1 MTLEYL
7 TIDDMV
13 AIHQRTMYAS
23 AEAFQGIRD
32 PGGLESAM
40 MRPQFL
46 AHYRAA
52 DLCEQAAVLG
62 LGISRSQAFV
72 EGNKRTGQMA
82 IVFLLDL
89 NGYYLAADPLD
100 LARRI
105 LAAAQPDADHD
116 QTDRALAEWLRAN
129 VATTQ

>member
-1 MTLEYL
+1 VTTEYL

-13 AIHQRTMYAS
+13 AIHQWTMYAS

-32 PGGLESAM
+32 HGGLESAM

-52 DLCEQAAVLG
+52 DLCEQAAALG

-82 IVFLLDL
+82 IIFLLDL
-89 NGYYLAADPLD
+89 DGYRLAADPLD

-105 LAAAQPDADHD
+105 LTAAQPDRDHE
-116 QTDRALAEWLRAN
+116 QRDRALAGWLRAN
-129 VATTQ
+129 IATTE